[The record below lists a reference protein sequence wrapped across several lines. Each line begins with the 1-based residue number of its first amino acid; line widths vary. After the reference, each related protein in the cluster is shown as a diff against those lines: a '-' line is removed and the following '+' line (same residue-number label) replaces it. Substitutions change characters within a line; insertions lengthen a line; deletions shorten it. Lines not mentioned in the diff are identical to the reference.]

1 MKVIKR
7 LFLLKVAQRGTNIN
21 ILYTCTLHYLHLI
34 RLPSPSKMQTM
45 PNGYRRAGPRP
56 GTPCPSAGQCRPIRP
71 GSGHSVPSA
80 GLRPAL
86 RAPVQA
92 SAGLRPA
99 LPCPSAGRAG
109 LRPGT
114 PSSSAGLRPALR
126 PPNAGKCRP
135 SAFGRHSVP
144 LMQTSAGFA
153 SVSPMPRVTECTCR
167 PHCRC
172 RPSGLHQALV
182 TYRV

>member
-1 MKVIKR
+1 MRI
-7 LFLLKVAQRGTNIN
+7 LLSRAPYIAHCS
-21 ILYTCTLHYLHLI
+21 L
-34 RLPSPSKMQTM
+34 
-45 PNGYRRAGPRP
+45 RRAHTARAAVPGLRP
-56 GTPCPSAGQCRPIRP
+56 SQRRPSAGSTALRRAPSAGQCRPSA
-71 GSGHSVPSA
+71 GPSA
-80 GLRPAL
+80 T
-86 RAPVQA
+86 

-114 PSSSAGLRPALR
+114 PCPSAGQCRPTAGHSVPSAGLRPALR
-126 PPNAGKCRP
+126 SPNAGQCRP

-144 LMQTSAGFA
+144 LVQTSAGLA

-167 PHCRC
+167 PVPHCRC

>member
-1 MKVIKR
+1 MKFKSTR
-7 LFLLKVAQRGTNIN
+7 GKMNAGLLILRVASLGRDAQNERDG
-21 ILYTCTLHYLHLI
+21 
-34 RLPSPSKMQTM
+34 
-45 PNGYRRAGPRP
+45 
-56 GTPCPSAGQCRPIRP
+56 
-71 GSGHSVPSA
+71 A
-80 GLRPAL
+80 GLRSSVAAAAPSQLRRSPRCRQCRTGTGVPALGRAL

-114 PSSSAGLRPALR
+114 PCPSAGLRPALR
-126 PPNAGKCRP
+126 PPNAGQCRP

-144 LMQTSAGFA
+144 LVQTSAGLA

-167 PHCRC
+167 PVPHCRC